1 MCTNCSGERSFS
13 RLKLIKNAL
22 RSNLTQ
28 EHLNDLAI
36 LSIESEI
43 VKTINYETII
53 EDFSF
58 QKARKMP
65 IILNKQNYN
74 NDDI

>member
-13 RLKLIKNAL
+13 RLKLINNAL

-36 LSIESEI
+36 LYIESEI
-43 VKTINYETII
+43 MKTINYETII

-65 IILNKQNYN
+65 IVLNKQNYN

>member
-1 MCTNCSGERSFS
+1 MCTNCSGEKSFS
-13 RLKLIKNAL
+13 RLKLINIAL

-65 IILNKQNYN
+65 IILNIK
-74 NDDI
+74 